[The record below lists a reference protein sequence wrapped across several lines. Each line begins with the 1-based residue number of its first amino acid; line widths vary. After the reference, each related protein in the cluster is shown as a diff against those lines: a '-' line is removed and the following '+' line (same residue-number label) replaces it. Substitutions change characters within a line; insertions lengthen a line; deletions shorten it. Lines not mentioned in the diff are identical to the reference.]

1 MDRWGA
7 LMQQAVTTVTE
18 MAAIGL
24 GLPRHALT
32 DMLVQG
38 PHLLAPTGS
47 DLSQYNSVGQIFAG
61 ALSSVVVGDRARGCA
76 RRAEGY
82 GGA

>member
-1 MDRWGA
+1 MDRWGT

-32 DMLVQG
+32 DMLAQG

-61 ALSSVVVGDRARGCA
+61 VFFVTPPAVCA
-76 RRAEGY
+76 GPPSNP
-82 GGA
+82 